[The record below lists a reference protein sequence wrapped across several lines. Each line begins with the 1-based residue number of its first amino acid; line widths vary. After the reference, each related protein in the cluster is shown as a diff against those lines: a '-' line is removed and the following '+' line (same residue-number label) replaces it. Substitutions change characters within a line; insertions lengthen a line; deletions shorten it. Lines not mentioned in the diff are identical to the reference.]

1 MTLLVANQGKLYRY
15 VRMLMPRSQDV
26 DDVLQQAFLIMWK
39 KFDESFCEASFYAW
53 ASKIAYFEVLKS
65 RERDVRSE
73 PLLDHTVLEQIA
85 AEEAQE
91 PGFWDSVKTLLQ
103 SCLDKLPLHDR
114 ELIER
119 RYEPGMLVSVLAAQ
133 LGRPVNS
140 VSKSL
145 GRIRQTLLKCVNE
158 AAAEKPATKNAKGGT
173 P

>member
-1 MTLLVANQGKLYRY
+1 
-15 VRMLMPRSQDV
+15 
-26 DDVLQQAFLIMWK
+26 LQQTFLVMWK

-65 RERDVRSE
+65 RDRCVRNES
-73 PLLDHTVLEQIA
+73 LLDRGVLEQIA
-85 AEEAQE
+85 AEDAKE
-91 PGFWDSVKTLLQ
+91 PDFWDGVNSLLQ
-103 SCLDKLPLHDR
+103 ACLDKLPLHDR

-119 RYEPGMLVSVLAAQ
+119 RYEPGMLVSVLAAE

-145 GRIRQTLLKCVNE
+145 GRIRRTLLKCVNE
-158 AAAEKPATKNAKGGT
+158 AAGGETNFKIADQAAAEKNEGET